1 MFWLE
6 IILLGLLFFIVY
18 KYQRDWVPVR
28 PSFYQKGELVKIGH
42 RGASALAPENTVASF
57 TKAVETGMN
66 GIELDVQYSADKQL
80 VVYHNWD
87 LKALNGSIKLI
98 INMSYSEIQELSQND
113 DENNKIPLFREV
125 LNVLSKKCI
134 IVVEIKSIHYFNT
147 GLEKNVLEIIKE
159 FKLLFMSLYLHSYI
173 L

>member
-1 MFWLE
+1 MMFWLE

-18 KYQRDWVPVR
+18 KYQRDWIPVR

-66 GIELDVQYSADKQL
+66 GIELDVQFSADKQL

-87 LKALNGSIKLI
+87 IEYNSGKIELIENLTYSDIQKISLNGNEK
-98 INMSYSEIQELSQND
+98 
-113 DENNKIPLFREV
+113 NKIPLFTEV
-125 LNVLSKKCI
+125 LDKLELRQPTNGTAASYQEASKIAEKI
-134 IVVEIKSIHYFNT
+134 GYPVVVRPS
-147 GLEKNVLEIIKE
+147 
-159 FKLLFMSLYLHSYI
+159 
-173 L
+173 